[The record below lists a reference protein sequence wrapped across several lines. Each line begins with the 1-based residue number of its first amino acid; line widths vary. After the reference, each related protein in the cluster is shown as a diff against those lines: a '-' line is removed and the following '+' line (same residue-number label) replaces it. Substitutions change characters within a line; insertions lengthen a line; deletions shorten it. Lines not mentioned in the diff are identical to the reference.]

1 LVIAQVAGSL
11 LLLVFATQIFRG
23 ASVLLSAPLGFRSN
37 NVLTAGFNPTLA
49 RDSAEQTKEFYRQ
62 LLDQARTLAG
72 VKSAALSAAIPMIQT
87 AAQSQF
93 AGLRSTRVIPE
104 GVQLPSGTEAVS
116 LLSNVVSEGYFRTLG
131 VPIVRGR
138 DFLSSDRAD
147 TPRVVI
153 VNEQFVRNYYPNQEA
168 IGKRLRL
175 NGPEGPVAEIVG
187 VAKQSTYLNPIEAP
201 QGYLYVPLAQ
211 NPAPALT
218 LMLETEGP
226 PAEEAG
232 RLRDLVRRLDP
243 NQPIFAVRTMQ
254 EVYDLTV
261 KQRMDIIRE
270 IIGSLGFLGL
280 VLALVG
286 LYGLMSYSVSLR
298 HREIGIRMAIG
309 ADPAAV
315 VKMVLRQGMVL
326 ATSGVAIG
334 VILSL
339 AMSKLTAALPG
350 GHAFDLALIA
360 PVPLALLAMAALG
373 VYVPARRASQV
384 DPNTVLRQE

>member
-1 LVIAQVAGSL
+1 
-11 LLLVFATQIFRG
+11 
-23 ASVLLSAPLGFRSN
+23 
-37 NVLTAGFNPTLA
+37 
-49 RDSAEQTKEFYRQ
+49 
-62 LLDQARTLAG
+62 
-72 VKSAALSAAIPMIQT
+72 MIQT

-93 AGLRSTRVIPE
+93 ADFGSTRVIPE

-131 VPIVRGR
+131 VPIVQGR
-138 DFLSSDRAD
+138 DFLTSDRAD
-147 TPRVVI
+147 SQRVVI
-153 VNEQFVRNYYPNQEA
+153 VNEQFVRNYYPNQDA
-168 IGKRLRL
+168 IGKRLRV
-175 NGPEGPVAEIVG
+175 NGPDGPFAEIVG
-187 VAKQSTYLNPIEAP
+187 VAKQSTYLSPVEP
-201 QGYLYVPLAQ
+201 PLGYLYLPFAQ
-211 NPAPALT
+211 NPHAAMT

-226 PAEEAG
+226 PAEETG
-232 RLRDLVRRLDP
+232 LLRDLVRRLDP

-254 EVYDLTV
+254 DVYDLTV

-298 HREIGIRMAIG
+298 HREIGIRMAVG

-315 VKMVLRQGMVL
+315 VKMVLKEGMAL
-326 ATSGVAIG
+326 AASGVALG

-339 AMSKLTAALPG
+339 AASKLTAALPG
-350 GHAFDLALIA
+350 GHAFDLTLIA

-373 VYVPARRASQV
+373 VYLPARRASQV

>member
-1 LVIAQVAGSL
+1 VAGSL

-23 ASVLLSAPLGFRSN
+23 AAVLLSSPLGFRCN

-49 RDSAEQTKEFYRQ
+49 RDSTEQTKEFYRQ
-62 LLDQARTLAG
+62 LLDQARTLPG
-72 VKSAALSAAIPMIQT
+72 VKSAALSAGVPMIQT
-87 AAQSQF
+87 AAQSAF
-93 AGLRSTRVIPE
+93 VDLRATRVIPE

-116 LLSNVVSEGYFRTLG
+116 LLSNVVSDGYSRTMG
-131 VPIVRGR
+131 VPIVEGR
-138 DFLSSDRAD
+138 DFLTSDRAD
-147 TPRVVI
+147 TPRVTI
-153 VNEQFVRNYYPNQEA
+153 VNEQFVRNYYPNKDA

-175 NGPEGPVAEIVG
+175 NGPDGPVAEIVG
-187 VAKQSTYLNPIEAP
+187 VAKQSTYLSPFEAP
-201 QGYLYVPLAQ
+201 QAYLYLPLAQ
-211 NPAPALT
+211 NPTVAMT

-226 PAEEAG
+226 PTEEVG

-243 NQPIFAVRTMQ
+243 NQPMFAVRSMQ
-254 EVYDLTV
+254 DIYDLTV
-261 KQRMDIIRE
+261 RQRMDVIRE
-270 IIGSLGFLGL
+270 IIGGLGFLGL

-286 LYGLMSYSVSLR
+286 LFGLMSYSVSLR
-298 HREIGIRMAIG
+298 QREIGIRMAIG

-334 VILSL
+334 LVLSL
-339 AMSKLTAALPG
+339 GASKLTASLPG

-373 VYVPARRASQV
+373 VYLPARRASQV